1 MTEAGD
7 VAVIAK
13 MWPTFGGPSP
23 QNRSSSAV
31 HLPLN
36 SQGFFLDLRAQDPQH
51 PDAQSLCTFPSP
63 ARGKIERHVALLLPV
78 RRRMVPRGSDLPSP
92 PSNGNSAIQLSAPSM
107 CAYAHEPWLPHHFFL
122 HSIEGTSIEA
132 PIFRHQKHIK
142 KNTGS
147 QIWKA
152 FLKKSAVFCVFFS
165 GEPAV
170 LFRFFWFEKRGG
182 RTGSH
187 ECKGGGCKQKTAG
200 TNERRNQKGGIG

>member
-1 MTEAGD
+1 MVLRSRSWLGVYIGFGGALCRWHGVTEAGD

-13 MWPTFGGPSP
+13 MWPTFGGGSP

-122 HSIEGTSIEA
+122 HSIEHRS
-132 PIFRHQKHIK
+132 KLLYSDIK
-142 KNTGS
+142 KTS
-147 QIWKA
+147 
-152 FLKKSAVFCVFFS
+152 KKTRGVKS
-165 GEPAV
+165 GKH
-170 LFRFFWFEKRGG
+170 F
-182 RTGSH
+182 
-187 ECKGGGCKQKTAG
+187 
-200 TNERRNQKGGIG
+200 